1 MQTWFRILITGDPDR
16 PDYFIHQRYAF
27 MKNNIINKTGRQL
40 PVVLLTAYLLLLTG
54 MPGCKKDSFSY
65 QEQFRQVLAFDMIKA
80 DTSLS
85 IAVQALEKTNMA
97 ATLNTYGPFTFFIPD
112 NNAFRKLFAS
122 RAKTKLDDFTE
133 DELKTIMVYHILP
146 TRIKSAEFVQGPQPT
161 PTGRGDFIT
170 LDISKGFKY
179 NTIANGIAKVYETD
193 IEYSNAL
200 VHKIDAVL
208 NPPTL
213 TIGEFLNQNK
223 DVYSILIS
231 GLQRTG
237 LMDTLTNLTDSRGQ
251 RIRLT
256 LFAETNDVL
265 QAAGIQ
271 NFDNMPADE
280 LEALMRYHII
290 PGANFS
296 ASYTQFRPA
305 MAALNVQERWDS
317 TLLGINNNDY
327 IYFNLAAKK
336 LINDTADFAATD
348 IIMRNGVIHN
358 VDRHINFHPGIRRTQ
373 IYHVF
378 WKNTNFAYGIP
389 GVSSAQPPVLSTSGS
404 ILWRYYLEGAVNGRS
419 EYFLFMA
426 PDGINDSLVTV
437 VKNIRRGKY
446 KIEVNYKG
454 GGRGDYQLKHGDDL
468 IGVPLNYGVGPTWE
482 QKVLIGTYD
491 FKTSGDKRLNFVCTR
506 VGGINLEALV
516 LTPVY

>member
-1 MQTWFRILITGDPDR
+1 
-16 PDYFIHQRYAF
+16 
-27 MKNNIINKTGRQL
+27 MKNNKLHKAGSQGALGLI
-40 PVVLLTAYLLLLTG
+40 VVCISMLAS
-54 MPGCKKDSFSY
+54 MPACKKDGFSY
-65 QEQFRQVLAFDMIKA
+65 QEQVRQVLAFDMIRE
-80 DTSLS
+80 DSSLS
-85 IAVQALEKTNMA
+85 IAVEALERTNMS

-122 RAKTKLDDFTE
+122 RAKKTLEDFSDE
-133 DELKTIMVYHILP
+133 ELKTMLVYHILP
-146 TRIKSAEFVQGPQPT
+146 ARIKSAEFIQGPQAT

-213 TIGEFLNQNK
+213 TIGEFLQQNK
-223 DVYSILIS
+223 DLYSIMIG
-231 GLQRTG
+231 GLQRAG
-237 LMDTLTNLTDSRGQ
+237 LMDTLTHLTDRFGQ

-256 LFAETNDVL
+256 LFAETNEVL
-265 QAAGIQ
+265 QAAGIH
-271 NFDNMPADE
+271 NFDGMPVEE
-280 LEALMRYHII
+280 LQQLMRYHII

-305 MAALNVQERWDS
+305 MKALNVQERWDS
-317 TLLGINNNDY
+317 TLLSINNNDY

-358 VDRHINFHPGIRRTQ
+358 IDKHIAFHPGIRRTQ
-373 IYHVF
+373 IYHIF

-389 GVSSAQPPVLSTSGS
+389 GVSSSQAPVLSTSGTVY
-404 ILWRYYLEGAVNGRS
+404 WRYYLEGAVNGRS

-426 PDGINDSLVTV
+426 PDGINDSLVTI
-437 VKNIRRGKY
+437 VKNVRRGKY

-468 IGVPLNYGVGPTWE
+468 IGVPLNYGLGATWE
-482 QKVLIGTYD
+482 QKVVIGTYD